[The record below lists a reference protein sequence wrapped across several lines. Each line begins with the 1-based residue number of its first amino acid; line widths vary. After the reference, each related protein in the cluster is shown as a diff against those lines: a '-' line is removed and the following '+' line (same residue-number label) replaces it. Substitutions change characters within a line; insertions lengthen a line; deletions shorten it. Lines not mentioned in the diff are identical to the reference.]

1 MRFVKGH
8 GTENDFVILPD
19 PDNELD
25 LSASIVETLCE
36 RRRGIGA
43 DGVLHVVRT
52 KTVPEAAAMADE
64 AEWFMD
70 YRNADGG
77 LAEMCGNGIRVFARY
92 LVDAGLAAP
101 GEWNVATRAGL
112 RRVALGASGDVSVDM
127 GPADLLGPAEATV
140 AGTVFRGERV
150 SVGNPHLACRV
161 DGPVAALDLSRPPGF
176 DPGVFPDGVNV
187 EFFRTIGE
195 RHLEMRVYE
204 RGSGE
209 TRSCGTGTVAAAAVA
224 ARSAGETG
232 GGPSEW
238 TVDVPGGRVTVA
250 FEDGTSRLTGP
261 AVLVAEGETRPGW
274 I

>member
-77 LAEMCGNGIRVFARY
+77 LAEMCGNGVRVFARY
-92 LVDAGLAAP
+92 LVDAGLAEP
-101 GEWNVATRAGL
+101 GELPIATRGGV
-112 RRVALGASGDVSVDM
+112 RRVRLAREGDVTVDM
-127 GPADLLGPAEATV
+127 GPARILGESVATLGGNEYSGLHV
-140 AGTVFRGERV
+140 E
-150 SVGNPHLACRV
+150 VGNPHLACV
-161 DGPVAALDLSRPPGF
+161 IGDPVGQVDLSHQPGF
-176 DPGVFPDGVNV
+176 DTSRFPQGVNV
-187 EFFRTIGE
+187 ELVNPVGPR
-195 RHLEMRVYE
+195 RAVMRVYE

-209 TRSCGTGTVAAAAVA
+209 TRSCGTGAVASAVAAAHL
-224 ARSAGETG
+224 AGETTG
-232 GGPSEW
+232 TW
-238 TVDVPGGRVTVA
+238 TVEVPGGALTV
-250 FEDGTSRLTGP
+250 ELGEETTYLSGP
-261 AVLVAEGETRPGW
+261 AVLVASGEW
-274 I
+274 LLA